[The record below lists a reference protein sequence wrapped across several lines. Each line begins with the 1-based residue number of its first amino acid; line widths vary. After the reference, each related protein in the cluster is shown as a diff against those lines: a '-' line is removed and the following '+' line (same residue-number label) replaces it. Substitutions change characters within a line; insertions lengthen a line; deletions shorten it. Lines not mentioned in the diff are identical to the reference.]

1 MSTKRT
7 SRKQELEDAL
17 AEVSAVAEVFA
28 RTGSKTASKNL
39 ENAAARATR
48 AGASLKE
55 MEKLLD
61 EAIARVEDEA
71 AAPKTSRPRKP
82 TSAPKARTSRP
93 AAVAEPVAASPEVSE
108 PQVEPKRTSKPKRSP
123 LPATAVERM
132 AEDAERLAAE
142 AEAPVAQESQ
152 AAPETVAQEAA
163 AQVIEEAKAEEPTA
177 TVLPE
182 IEVRVS
188 GPEPGAGGGWENA
201 LSTKLAATRCV
212 FCKKELRNPESIE
225 RGIGPECADKF
236 GWEHGDPPTE
246 FDEKEALQAFALMP
260 PLLRRSMERL
270 GGSVDDKQAAWRTD
284 PWVRKKMVSSALYIG
299 ALAVSFG
306 ANEVSVVKAKIDS
319 SKAVL
324 ASLQQMAS
332 AFRYTQCAQRLATKY
347 VERLEGNAILFQRNR
362 AGQLGVYV
370 PKSEVWVEWCRGN
383 RSYFLSGGYDD
394 TPARRFFRYFDES
407 KLGFVA
413 NALRGSFGDTICID
427 EHGKM
432 VPLPT
437 MHVESEDHI
446 APAEDVKAEDV
457 KVVQE
462 VQPYA
467 VPETIKLGDMVR
479 VKGADL
485 PVLYIDPGRQFVGLG
500 KKPGRGY
507 LEFLS
512 YAQVKQISGREIA
525 RDLYQQVARYSEQIG
540 VPPPPPPTAKATA
553 RPIPVLADGATL
565 DPHQVRG
572 VEFIDGKHGRVILA
586 DEMGLGKGLVYGTK
600 VLTPTGWVAVES
612 LKVGDQVIDPDGGHA
627 EVKGV
632 FPQPRQPVFRV
643 ALSDG
648 TALTVDAPHLWHVY
662 TPNDRFRGGS
672 GRVMSTEELLAAG
685 LRTQPASSDGRTARK
700 WMLPLLQPARFAEF
714 MAHGDRTWAPYALG
728 ALLGDGSFGA
738 MVTFSKPDEEVV
750 QRLASHMEV
759 RKINQSDDGAC
770 PAYTLPGAK
779 AIADALGLSGLPSEA
794 KFIPEHYR
802 RGPVEDRMEL
812 LRGLMDTDGDC
823 AKDGTAVFNTSSA
836 QLRDDMIDL
845 VRGLG
850 GVATVSVRQ
859 EPKYTYNGETKTGL
873 PAFRVNV
880 RVPFNPFHLRRK
892 AERWT
897 EPNLT
902 RGIETIEPAGEA
914 ETVCISVS
922 SKRKLF
928 VAEDYIVTHNTIT
941 ATVAIDTP
949 AVVVCPANLKVNWM
963 RELLKWKPGVSVS
976 IVDGRT
982 APAQEPKRA
991 DVIVISYD
999 VLGDHAKWL
1008 SERKN
1013 KTIVAD
1019 EAHYLKEL
1027 DVRWKQEEKAHRAT
1041 AGSPKRARAFYS
1053 LQADVP
1059 RVLLLT
1065 GTPVMN
1071 RTKELFPLLHMVDP
1085 GTWSSS
1091 YNFCIE
1097 YCGGQ
1102 QTQWGFDCSGRTNS
1116 EQLFKRVNDVFM
1128 LRRTVDVLNLP
1139 PKRYEP
1145 IAVVLSDDV
1154 RPKYQQQA
1162 RDIIDW
1168 VLKNGGPEK
1177 AASAEKAEVLVQLTS
1192 LRQTAAEGKADAA
1205 VDWIKQHWIS
1215 TGRPLVVMA
1224 TSRAC
1229 FARMKAGVDRLNREY
1244 HEQVERGTMPD
1255 MQAPIR
1261 FGEVVGGMGSSAV
1274 TKVVDQFQGSK
1285 LDLVFY
1291 SISLAV
1297 GTTLTRA
1304 QDMLFVERAWRPA
1317 DLQQAEARIFRRG
1330 QKNNCCFTYMDA
1342 EGTIDQKLALM
1353 LKQKAQTLAGVMH
1366 GVNLDEEDAAAFIL
1380 GEMFLSSDQLRKNPP
1395 SDPMDTVADSWAYP
1409 L

>member
-108 PQVEPKRTSKPKRSP
+108 PRVEPKRTSKPKRSP

-177 TVLPE
+177 VVLPE

-212 FCKKELRNPESIE
+212 FCGRGLRDPESIE
-225 RGIGPECADKF
+225 RGVGPECADKY

-246 FDEKEALQAFALMP
+246 YDEKEALAAFNLMP
-260 PLLRRSMERL
+260 ALLRRSMERI
-270 GGSVDDKQAAWRTD
+270 GGSVEDRQAAWRTD
-284 PWVRKKMVSSALYIG
+284 PWARKKMVSSALYIG

-306 ANEVSVVKAKIDS
+306 ANEASVVRAKVDS
-319 SKAVL
+319 SKLVL

-332 AFRYTQCAQRLATKY
+332 AFLYNRVSDRLATKY
-347 VERLEGNAILFQRNR
+347 VERLEGNAIIFRRSQKQ
-362 AGQLGVYV
+362 GYLGVHV
-370 PKSEVWVEWCRGN
+370 PYSDKWLEWCRGN
-383 RSYFLSGGYDD
+383 RGYFAASQREGSLFF
-394 TPARRFFRYFDES
+394 RFFEES
-407 KLGFVA
+407 KLGFVC
-413 NALRGSFGDTICID
+413 NALHGCFGDTICID
-427 EHGKM
+427 ADGNM

-437 MHVESEDHI
+437 MHIEAEVP
-446 APAEDVKAEDV
+446 APAAEVTAEAV
-457 KVVQE
+457 KVVEE

-467 VPETIKLGDMVR
+467 VPETIKIGDMVR
-479 VKGADL
+479 VGGREIR
-485 PVLYIDPGRQFVGLG
+485 VMYIDPSRSLVGLG
-500 KKPGRGY
+500 QKPGGRGY
-507 LEFLS
+507 ELFKSFAEI
-512 YAQVKQISGREIA
+512 KQLSGRDIA
-525 RDLYQQVARYSEQIG
+525 RDLYQSVVRYSEEIG
-540 VPPPPPPTAKATA
+540 VKSPPPPTSQATA

-572 VEFIDGKHGRVILA
+572 VEFIDGKGGRLILA
-586 DEMGLGKGLVYGTK
+586 DDMGLGKGLVYGTK

-648 TALTVDAPHLWHVY
+648 TALTVDAPHLWHVC
-662 TPNDRFRGGS
+662 TRNDRA
-672 GRVMSTEELLAAG
+672 GRVMSTAELLAAG
-685 LRTQPASSDGRTARK
+685 LRDGDSAK
-700 WMLPLLQPARFAEF
+700 WSVPLMQAARFAP
-714 MAHGDRTWAPYALG
+714 APANGRY
-728 ALLGDGSFGA
+728 
-738 MVTFSKPDEEVV
+738 
-750 QRLASHMEV
+750 
-759 RKINQSDDGAC
+759 
-770 PAYTLPGAK
+770 
-779 AIADALGLSGLPSEA
+779 
-794 KFIPEHYR
+794 
-802 RGPVEDRMEL
+802 GPVETRMEQ
-812 LRGLMDTDGDC
+812 LRGLMDLDGDC
-823 AKDGTAVFNTSSA
+823 TKDGAATFGTFAPEQASYVA
-836 QLRDDMIDL
+836 DL

-850 GVATVSVRQ
+850 GIAMVEKPDPRSHATDPGVA
-859 EPKYTYNGETKTGL
+859 L

-914 ETVCISVS
+914 ETICISVS

-949 AVVVCPANLKVNWM
+949 AVVVCPSNLKINWM
-963 RELLKWKPGVSVS
+963 RELLKWKPGVTVS
-976 IVDGRT
+976 IIDGKQ
-982 APAQEPKRA
+982 APPEASRRS
-991 DVIVISYD
+991 DVIVINYD
-999 VLGDHAKWL
+999 ILGDHVDWL
-1008 SERKN
+1008 KARRN

-1019 EAHYLKEL
+1019 EAHYLKQL
-1027 DVRWKQEEKAHRAT
+1027 DIRWKDNAHQPT
-1041 AGSPKRARAFYS
+1041 ADSPARAKAFYK

-1059 RVLLLT
+1059 RLLLLT

-1071 RTKELFPLLHMVDP
+1071 RTRELFPLLHMVSP
-1085 GTWSSS
+1085 RTWNSS
-1091 YNFCIE
+1091 YKFCID
-1097 YCGGQ
+1097 YCGGH
-1102 QTQWGFDCSGRTNS
+1102 QTRYGFDCTGRTNS
-1116 EQLFKRVNDVFM
+1116 EELFRRINDIFM

-1145 IAVVLSDDV
+1145 MAVGLSDDV
-1154 RPKYQQQA
+1154 RETYQEQVK
-1162 RDIIDW
+1162 DIVDW
-1168 VLKNGGPEK
+1168 VYANGGPE
-1177 AASAEKAEVLVQLTS
+1177 AAARASRAEVLVQLNK
-1192 LRQTAAEGKADAA
+1192 LRETAAVGKADAA
-1205 VDWIKQHWIS
+1205 VDWIKRHWIS

-1224 TSRAC
+1224 ISRKC
-1229 FARMKAGVDRLNREY
+1229 FERMKAGVDQLNREY
-1244 HEQVERGTMPD
+1244 QDQVDRGETPD

-1261 FGEVVGGMGSSAV
+1261 YGEVVGGLGSAEV
-1274 TKVVDQFQGSK
+1274 TRTVDAFQGKSGPPT

-1317 DLQQAEARIFRRG
+1317 DLAQAEARIFRRG
-1330 QKNNCCFTYMDA
+1330 QKNSCLFAYLDA
-1342 EGTIDQKLALM
+1342 EGTIDGKLALL
-1353 LKQKAQTLAGVMH
+1353 LKQKAQTIAGVMH
-1366 GVNLDEEDAAAFIL
+1366 GLNLEEEDAAAFIL